1 MSLTLSPRHQGE
13 VTNSSIFKVILLID
27 RILLTLVCSAA
38 ICGTLCY
45 SEPCNSVNCPS
56 LYYIILVTY
65 QAL

>member
-13 VTNSSIFKVILLID
+13 VTNCSIFKAILLTD
-27 RILLTLVCSAA
+27 HILLTLVCCAA

-45 SEPCNSVNCPS
+45 SEPCNGVNCPC